1 MDKEELREKALSDTK
16 KELRSEVDRDEILVK
31 AVKQLDQMNDNINTE
46 VERLRDWYSLHFP
59 ELEQEIADNEH
70 FVKILDRG
78 INRDDLDAFSDMAE
92 ASTGMMLTEEDEEM
106 LKLTVDSISQ
116 RMELRD
122 RIEDYV
128 ESGVKEEM
136 SNLSKLLDPL
146 LAARVVGLAGSLE
159 DLSKKP
165 ASTIQMLGA
174 EKALFRYLRG
184 NGTPP
189 KHGIIF
195 QHEYVNQLP
204 EDQRGKMA
212 RFLANKASIAAK
224 LDNFGDKEKGEEL
237 REECREK
244 FESLK

>member
-1 MDKEELREKALSDTK
+1 MDKENLREKALSDTK

-59 ELEQEIADNEH
+59 ELEEEIADNEH

-78 INRDDLDAFSDMAE
+78 INRDDLEAFSDMAH

-106 LKLTVDSISQ
+106 LEMTVDSISQ
-116 RMELRD
+116 RMDLRD
-122 RIEDYV
+122 SIEDYV

-159 DLSKKP
+159 DLAKKP

-204 EDQRGKMA
+204 EDKRGKMA

-224 LDNFGDKEKGEEL
+224 LDNFGDKEKGEQL

>member
-1 MDKEELREKALSDTK
+1 MDKEELREKALSETK
-16 KELRSEVDRDEILVK
+16 DELRSEVDRDEILVK

-59 ELEQEIADNEH
+59 ELEEEIADNGH
-70 FVKILDRG
+70 FVKILERG
-78 INRDDLDAFSDMAE
+78 INRDDLDSFSELADS
-92 ASTGMMLTEEDEEM
+92 STGMALTEEDEEM
-106 LKLTVDSISQ
+106 LEQTVDSISQ

-122 RIEDYV
+122 RIENYV

-136 SNLSKLLDPL
+136 PNLSKLLEPL
-146 LAARVVGLAGSLE
+146 LAARLVGLAGSLE
-159 DLSKKP
+159 DLAKKP

-189 KHGIIF
+189 KHGIVF
-195 QHEYVNQLP
+195 QHEFVNQLP

-212 RFLANKASIAAK
+212 RFLANKASIAAR
-224 LDNFGDKEKGEEL
+224 LDNYGDKDKGKDL

-244 FESLK
+244 FEALK

>member
-1 MDKEELREKALSDTK
+1 MDKEELREKALSETK
-16 KELRSEVDRDEILVK
+16 DELRSEVDRDEILVK

-59 ELEQEIADNEH
+59 ELEEEISDNEH
-70 FVKILDRG
+70 LVKILERG
-78 INRDDLDAFSDMAE
+78 INRDDLDSFSELAGS
-92 ASTGMMLTEEDEEM
+92 STGMALTEEDEEM
-106 LKLTVDSISQ
+106 LEQTVNSISK

-122 RIEDYV
+122 RIENYV

-136 SNLSKLLDPL
+136 PNLSKLLEPL
-146 LAARVVGLAGSLE
+146 LAARLVGLAGSLE
-159 DLSKKP
+159 DLAKKP

-189 KHGIIF
+189 KHGIVF
-195 QHEYVNQLP
+195 QHEFVNQLP
-204 EDQRGKMA
+204 EDERGKMA
-212 RFLANKASIAAK
+212 RFLANKASIAAR
-224 LDNFGDKEKGEEL
+224 LDNYGDKDKGEDL

-244 FESLK
+244 FEALK

>member
-1 MDKEELREKALSDTK
+1 MDKEKLREKALSETK
-16 KELRSEVDRDEILVK
+16 EELRSEVDRDEILVK

-59 ELEQEIADNEH
+59 ELEEEIPDNEH
-70 FVKILDRG
+70 FVKILERG
-78 INRDDLDAFSDMAE
+78 INRDDLDSFSDLAE
-92 ASTGMMLTEEDEEM
+92 SSTGMALTQEDEEM
-106 LKLTVDSISQ
+106 LEQTVNSISQ

-122 RIEDYV
+122 RIENYV

-136 SNLSKLLDPL
+136 PNLSKLLEPL
-146 LAARVVGLAGSLE
+146 LAARLLGLAGSLD
-159 DLSKKP
+159 DLAKKP
-165 ASTIQMLGA
+165 ASTVQMLGA

-212 RFLANKASIAAK
+212 RFLANKVSIAAR
-224 LDNFGDKEKGEEL
+224 LDNYGDKEKGEQL

-244 FESLK
+244 FEGLK